1 MSFIHGSGTGQQP
14 AIAGSPLPMTNIA
27 TSRRVA
33 IVHDW
38 LPLYGGAERVL
49 EQILNVYPEADLFS
63 MVDFI
68 PTEERGFLRNK
79 PVTTSFIQRLPGVKT
94 RYRSYLPLMP
104 IAVEQFDLAGYDLV
118 ISSSYAVAKGVI
130 TGPEQLHICYCHSP
144 IRYAWDLEREYLRT
158 AGLDRGVRGI
168 LARALLHY
176 IRMWDVRTVNGVDH
190 FISNS
195 KFVGG
200 RIRKFYARSSTVIH
214 PPVDTERFRPATERG
229 DYYLTASRFVPYK
242 KIDLIVEAFARMP
255 DRTLVVV
262 GDGPD
267 FAKIKSRAGA
277 NVKLLGALPH
287 SKLVDLMQRAR
298 AFVFA
303 AREDFGI
310 VPVEAQACGTPV
322 IAFGQGGV
330 TESVIDGETGLFF
343 DEQTPESIV
352 AAVDEFEELEF
363 DPAVIRRNAERF
375 APVRFRREFSDFVE
389 EKWEEFRGGIP
400 GPGHVPRQRMLRS
413 VANA

>member
-1 MSFIHGSGTGQQP
+1 MQVSKTV
-14 AIAGSPLPMTNIA
+14 N
-27 TSRRVA
+27 SRRVA

-68 PTEERGFLRNK
+68 PGNERGFLQNK

-104 IAVEQFDLAGYDLV
+104 IAVEQFDLASYDLV

-158 AGLDRGVRGI
+158 AGLDRGIRGI
-168 LARALLHY
+168 LARTLLHY

-195 KFVGG
+195 NFVGG
-200 RIRKFYARSSTVIH
+200 RIRKFYARSSIVIH
-214 PPVDTERFRPATERG
+214 PPVDTERFRPVAERD

-255 DRTLVVV
+255 DRALVVV

-303 AREDFGI
+303 AKEDFGI

-363 DPAVIRRNAERF
+363 DPVVIRRNAERF
-375 APVRFRREFSDFVE
+375 APGRFRREFSDFVE
-389 EKWEEFRGGIP
+389 EKWEEFRNGSSS
-400 GPGHVPRQRMLRS
+400 PGHGPRQRAVRA
-413 VANA
+413 VVNA

>member
-1 MSFIHGSGTGQQP
+1 MSFPNGSDIRHEP
-14 AIAGSPLPMTNIA
+14 ARVKSPLPVTANA
-27 TSRRVA
+27 KRKVA

-49 EQILNVYPEADLFS
+49 EQILNVFPHADLFS

-68 PTEERGFLRNK
+68 PADERGFLQNK
-79 PVTTSFIQRLPGVKT
+79 PVTTSFVQRFPWAKS

-104 IAVEQFDLAGYDLV
+104 IAVEQFDLASYDLV

-158 AGLDRGVRGI
+158 AGLDRGIRG
-168 LARALLHY
+168 LFARALFHY
-176 IRMWDVRTVNGVDH
+176 IRIWDVRTVHGVDH
-190 FISNS
+190 FVANS
-195 KFVGG
+195 RFVAG
-200 RIRKFYARSSTVIH
+200 RIRKFYARTSTVIH
-214 PPVDTERFRPATERG
+214 PPVDTECFRPVAGRG

-242 KIDLIVEAFARMP
+242 KIDVIVEAFARIP
-255 DRTLVVV
+255 GRTLVVV

-267 FAKIKSRAGA
+267 FAKIRSRAGE
-277 NVKLLGALPH
+277 NVKILGALPH
-287 SKLVDLMQRAR
+287 GKLVDLMQRAR

-303 AREDFGI
+303 AKEDFGI

-322 IAFGQGGV
+322 IAFGEGGV
-330 TESVIDGETGLFF
+330 TESVIDGETGIFF

-352 AAVDEFEELEF
+352 AAMEEFEELEF
-363 DPAVIRRNAERF
+363 DPAVIRANAERF
-375 APVRFRREFSDFVE
+375 VPARFRRELSEFVE
-389 EKWEEFRGGIP
+389 EKWAEFRCETSSTRSAR
-400 GPGHVPRQRMLRS
+400 RQQVLRA

>member
-1 MSFIHGSGTGQQP
+1 MALINGSGAEQQ
-14 AIAGSPLPMTNIA
+14 IANVGSYRPSTMRSDN
-27 TSRRVA
+27 RRLA

-49 EQILNVYPEADLFS
+49 EQFLNVYPEADIFS

-68 PTEERGFLRNK
+68 AAEDRGFLQNK
-79 PVTTSFIQRLPGVKT
+79 PATTSFIQRLPGVKK

-104 IAVEQFDLAGYDLV
+104 FAVEQFDLAGYDLV

-158 AGLDRGVRGI
+158 AGLDRGIRGI

-176 IRMWDVRTVNGVDH
+176 IRIWDLRTVNGVDH
-190 FISNS
+190 FLANS
-195 KFVGG
+195 AFVGG

-214 PPVDTERFRPATERG
+214 PPVDIERFRPVTEHG

-255 DRTLVVV
+255 SRELIVV

-267 FAKIKSRAGA
+267 FEKIQGRAGG
-277 NVKLLGALPH
+277 NVKLPGALPH
-287 SKLVDLMQRAR
+287 EKLVDLMQRAR

-303 AREDFGI
+303 AKEDFGI
-310 VPVEAQACGTPV
+310 VPVEAQACGIPV

-330 TESVIDGETGLFF
+330 CESVIDGETGLFF
-343 DEQTPESIV
+343 EEQTPESIV
-352 AAVDEFEELEF
+352 AAVGEFEGMKF
-363 DPAVIRRNAERF
+363 DPGVIRQNAERF
-375 APVRFRREFSDFVE
+375 GAARFRKEFSEFVE
-389 EKWEEFRGGIP
+389 EKWVEFKGGDS
-400 GPGHVPRQRMLRS
+400 GRRNAPRQRLLPA

>member
-1 MSFIHGSGTGQQP
+1 MSSIDGPGREASPEPVVTPIISPGTNP
-14 AIAGSPLPMTNIA
+14 R
-27 TSRRVA
+27 RRVA

-49 EQILNVYPEADLFS
+49 EQILNVFPEADLFT

-68 PTEERGFLRNK
+68 PGNERGFLKNK
-79 PVTTSFIQRLPGVKT
+79 PAVTSFVQRLPGAKS

-104 IAVEQFDLAGYDLV
+104 IAVEQFDLENYDLV

-158 AGLDRGVRGI
+158 SGLDRGLRGL

-176 IRMWDVRTVNGVDH
+176 IRIWDLRTVNGVDH
-190 FISNS
+190 FIANSN
-195 KFVGG
+195 FVGG
-200 RIRKFYARSSTVIH
+200 RIRKFYGRTSTVIH
-214 PPVDTERFRPATERG
+214 PPVDTERFQPADERE
-229 DYYLTASRFVPYK
+229 DFYLTASRFVPYK
-242 KIDLIVEAFARMP
+242 KIDTIVEAFARMP
-255 DRTLVVV
+255 GRRLLVV

-267 FAKIKSRAGA
+267 YWKIKRAAGD
-277 NVKLLGALPH
+277 NVEMLGAVEH
-287 SKLVDLMQRAR
+287 SHLVKLMQRAR

-303 AREDFGI
+303 AKEDFGI

-330 TESVIDGETGLFF
+330 TESVIDGKTGIFF
-343 DEQTPESIV
+343 DAQTPESI
-352 AAVDEFEELEF
+352 AAAIGEFEVLNF
-363 DPAVIRRNAERF
+363 DSALIRENADRFGPA
-375 APVRFRREFSDFVE
+375 RFRRELSEFVE
-389 EKWEEFRGGIP
+389 AKWAEFRRGISGNGCKP
-400 GPGHVPRQRMLRS
+400 PERLLRAI
-413 VANA
+413 ANA